1 LRTVT
6 IPRRLEQTP
15 VFGFIE
21 AARNRERYRIFGS
34 ELTFASDHP
43 DLARL
48 VLAAFARLP
57 GRRVV
62 SSTPRLRV
70 CLRLTADSQTP
81 WTGEPPPMRYF
92 AGAGFVGGA
101 MDASNL
107 ALVHPAAGEALICI
121 SPRMLRDAYYA
132 RYELLEFAVYT
143 LATQALKLAPLHAA
157 CVGLGRRGVLLVG
170 GSGAG
175 KSTLALQAAIGGL
188 AFLSEDSTL
197 VAPRTL
203 GASGL
208 AAFVHVRDDSLRFVA
223 SAALRRQIRESPV
236 IRRRS
241 GVAKYEVDLRAGA
254 FRLASAPLSISSLVF
269 LSRRTA
275 RPGALLKPVTPGQAI
290 ERLTREQLYAARQ
303 PTWGALTKNL
313 RGVPAFE
320 LRRGRHPDEAVAA
333 MRSLLDG

>member
-1 LRTVT
+1 MT

-21 AARNRERYRIFGS
+21 AARYRERYRIFGS

-62 SSTPRLRV
+62 SSTPHLRV
-70 CLRLTADSQTP
+70 CLRLTADSQPT

-107 ALVHPAAGEALICI
+107 ALVHPAAGEALVCI

-197 VAPRTL
+197 VAPQTL
-203 GASGL
+203 SASGL

-223 SAALRRQIRESPV
+223 SAATRRQIRESPV

-254 FRLASAPLSISSLVF
+254 FRLALAPLSISSLVF

-290 ERLTREQLYAARQ
+290 ERLTREQVYAARQ

>member
-1 LRTVT
+1 VT
-6 IPRRLEQTP
+6 IPRRLEATP
-15 VFGFIE
+15 IFGFIE
-21 AARNRERYRIFGS
+21 AVRYRERYRILGS

-43 DLARL
+43 GLARL
-48 VLAAFARLP
+48 VRAAFARLP

-62 SSTPRLRV
+62 GSTPRLRV
-70 CLRLTADSQTP
+70 CLRLTADSQPP

-107 ALVHPAAGEALICI
+107 ALVHPAAGEALVCI
-121 SPRMLRDAYYA
+121 SPRLLRDAYYA

-143 LATQALKLAPLHAA
+143 LATQALELAPLHAA
-157 CVGLGRRGVLLVG
+157 CVGLGPRGVLLVG

-203 GASGL
+203 GATGL
-208 AAFVHVRDDSLRFVA
+208 AAYVHVCDDSLRFV
-223 SAALRRQIRESPV
+223 SSSALRRQIRASPV
-236 IRRRS
+236 IHRRS
-241 GVAKYEVDLRAGA
+241 GAAKYEVDLRAGA
-254 FRLASAPLSISSLVF
+254 FRLAPAPLTIGSLVF

-320 LRRGRHPDEAVAA
+320 LRRGRHPDDAVAA
-333 MRSLLDG
+333 IRSLLDG

>member
-1 LRTVT
+1 MTRNSKLE
-6 IPRRLEQTP
+6 PRAD
-15 VFGFIE
+15 VFGSSV
-21 AARNRERYRIFGS
+21 AARHRDRYRVLGGV
-34 ELTFASDHP
+34 LAFASDHP

-48 VLAAFARLP
+48 VHAAFAGLP
-57 GRRVV
+57 GRRGAG
-62 SSTPRLRV
+62 STPRLRV
-70 CLRLTADSQTP
+70 RLKLTADSQPP
-81 WTGEPPPMRYF
+81 WIGEPPPMRYF
-92 AGAGFVGGA
+92 SGAGFVGGA

-107 ALVHPAAGEALICI
+107 ALVHPAAGEALVCI
-121 SPRMLRDAYYA
+121 SPRLLRDTYYA

-143 LATQALKLAPLHAA
+143 LATQALELAPLHAA
-157 CVGLGRRGVLLVG
+157 CVGLGQRGVLIVG
-170 GSGAG
+170 SSGAG
-175 KSTLALQAAIGGL
+175 KSTFALQAAMSGL

-203 GASGL
+203 DATGL

-241 GVAKYEVDLRAGA
+241 GVAKYEVDLRVGA
-254 FRLASAPLSISSLVF
+254 FRMAPAPLSIGALVF

-275 RPGALLKPVTPGQAI
+275 RPGALLKPITSGQAI

-333 MRSLLDG
+333 VRALLDG

>member
-1 LRTVT
+1 MTRNGKFEPGTD
-6 IPRRLEQTP
+6 
-15 VFGFIE
+15 VFGCSV
-21 AARNRERYRIFGS
+21 AVRHLERYRVLGGG
-34 ELTFASDHP
+34 LAFASDHP

-48 VLAAFARLP
+48 VRAAFAGLP

-62 SSTPRLRV
+62 GSTPRLRV
-70 CLRLTADSQTP
+70 CLRLTADSQPP
-81 WTGEPPPMRYF
+81 WTGDPPPMRYF

-107 ALVHPAAGEALICI
+107 ALVHPAAGEALVCI
-121 SPRMLRDAYYA
+121 SPRLLRDAYYS

-143 LATQALKLAPLHAA
+143 LATQALELAPLHAA
-157 CVGLGRRGVLLVG
+157 CVGLGPRGVLLVG

-197 VAPRTL
+197 VKPRTL
-203 GASGL
+203 VASGL

-223 SAALRRQIRESPV
+223 SAALRRQIRESPI

-241 GVAKYEVDLRAGA
+241 GVAKYEVDLRAGG
-254 FRLASAPLSISSLVF
+254 FRLAPAPLSIGSLVF

-290 ERLTREQLYAARQ
+290 ERLAREQLYAARQ

-333 MRSLLDG
+333 IRSLLDS

>member
-1 LRTVT
+1 MT

-21 AARNRERYRIFGS
+21 AARYRERYRIFGS

-70 CLRLTADSQTP
+70 CLRLTADSQPT

-107 ALVHPAAGEALICI
+107 ALVHPAAGEALVCI

-197 VAPRTL
+197 VAPQTL
-203 GASGL
+203 SASGL

-223 SAALRRQIRESPV
+223 SAATRRQIRESPV

-254 FRLASAPLSISSLVF
+254 FRLALAPLSISSLVF